1 MATSRTAPRSRLL
14 RLSAVGLAGA
24 LVLSACAESQRSDD
38 TGGGS
43 GEGGT
48 FVFGAAG
55 APALFDPFFAS
66 DGETFRVSRQIFEGL
81 VGFEPAGVD
90 VEPELATDWE
100 SSEDGLT
107 WTFNLQENVTF
118 HDGTPF
124 NAEAVCFNFD
134 RWYNQE
140 GTGQNPAISYYWNN
154 TFGGFSDGESPSLFE
169 SCSVEDDSTAV
180 IQLTRATGKFPSIL
194 GLPSFSMQS
203 PTALEEYEAD
213 NVRAEGDSFVFS
225 DYAREHPTGTGPFQF
240 ASYDEGNATIE
251 LTKYDEYWDAEA
263 AAKIDNLIFR
273 IIPDETTRRQELQS
287 GGIDGYDLPNPAD
300 YQTLQ
305 DGGNK
310 VEIRDPFN
318 ILYLGISQKE
328 NEALRDVRVRK
339 ALAHAIDREE
349 LVTSTMPAGAEVAT
363 QFYPESVE
371 GYADDVE
378 TYAYDPE
385 LAEELLAEAGA
396 SDLTVEF
403 HWPTEVTRP
412 YMPNPQT
419 IFNAISEDLEAVG
432 ITVEAVSTSWNG
444 GYTERTNQGDAQ
456 LFLLGWTGDYN
467 TADNFIGTFFTET
480 EGQFFTGESEGGEEL
495 SEALQEADAEP
506 DDEIRA
512 GLYEDINRNMLS
524 DWMPSIP
531 LSHSPPAIV
540 VGPNVEGLVT
550 SPLTAEEFNTIT
562 VTEE

>member
-1 MATSRTAPRSRLL
+1 MATSRTAQRSRLL

-24 LVLSACAESQRSDD
+24 LALSACAESERASDGD
-38 TGGGS
+38 SNGGTGD
-43 GEGGT
+43 T

-55 APALFDPFFAS
+55 APALFDPFYAS

-81 VGFEPAGVD
+81 VGFEPGGVD

-100 SSEDGLT
+100 ASDDGLT
-107 WTFNLQENVTF
+107 WTFNLEEGVTF

-169 SCSVEDDSTAV
+169 SCSVEDESTAV

-203 PTALEEYEAD
+203 PTALEEYDAN
-213 NVRAEGDSFVFS
+213 NVQAEGDSFVFS
-225 DYAREHPTGTGPFQF
+225 EYAREHPTGTGPFQF
-240 ASYDEGNATIE
+240 SSYDEGNATIE
-251 LTKYDEYWDAEA
+251 LTRYADYWDADA
-263 AAKIDNLIFR
+263 AAQIEKLIFR

-305 DGGNK
+305 DGGFQ
-310 VEIRDPFN
+310 VEIREPFN

-328 NEALRDVRVRK
+328 NESLRDLRVRQ
-339 ALAHAIDREE
+339 AIAHAIDREE
-349 LVTSTMPAGAEVAT
+349 LVSSTMPAGAEVAT

-371 GYADDVE
+371 GYADDVQ
-378 TYAYDPE
+378 TYEYDPE
-385 LAEELLAEAGA
+385 LAESLLAEAGA

-403 HWPTEVTRP
+403 NWPTEVTRP

-432 ITVEAVSTSWNG
+432 ITVEAVSSPWNG
-444 GYTERTNQGDAQ
+444 GYIEATNQGNAQ

-467 TADNFIGTFFTET
+467 TADNFIGTFFTEL
-480 EGQFFTGESEGGEEL
+480 EGQFYTGESEGGAEL
-495 SEALQEADAEP
+495 SEALQAADAEP
-506 DDEIRA
+506 DADARA
-512 GLYEDINRNMLS
+512 ALYEDINRNMMS
-524 DWMPSIP
+524 DWLPSIP

-540 VGPNVEGLVT
+540 VGPNVEGLIT

-562 VTEE
+562 VTE